1 MLKIFSH
8 HISHQSLVNL
18 LIDALILA
26 VGLLIGFSLQ
36 IDGAPALDWRMAV
49 PSALVFAVAMMVLN
63 SAFGLYKPFADASL
77 KTVVGRLALP
87 VVVSMPV
94 AYGVYSVLP
103 WGHFAPDAG
112 GLTAVLLLGFV
123 MINRGIANRGQ
134 RSALMARRVLVL
146 GAGEDAA
153 LVERVL
159 SGPEARALS
168 IVGFIPTAQDGERC
182 VSPSRIVEYSGR
194 LVELVRREQ
203 VDEVIVAVRERR
215 GGILPM
221 RELLDCKMLGIKVL
235 DLSSFYERVQGQVRI
250 ESLKASWLIYGE
262 GFRQGIART
271 VVKRLFDLAASII
284 LLVLALP
291 IMIVAAI
298 AILIEDGAP
307 IFYSQERVGQG
318 GRSFRVI
325 KFRSMRR
332 DAEKDGKPKWAQSND
347 DRVTRVGRFMRKT
360 RIDELPQLFNVLK
373 GEMSMVGPRP
383 ERPYFVDQLT
393 SEIPFY
399 AVRHCVKPGLTGWAQ
414 VRYQYGAS
422 VDDAL
427 QKLQF
432 DLYYVKNHTLFLDSL
447 VLCETVRVVLTGQ
460 GAH

>member
-8 HISHQSLVNL
+8 HISSHSLVNL
-18 LIDALILA
+18 LIDALVLA
-26 VGLLIGFSLQ
+26 VGMLIGFTLQ
-36 IDGAPALDWRMAV
+36 SGAGTALDWRMAV
-49 PSALVFAVAMMVLN
+49 PSALAFAVTMMVLN

-77 KTVVGRLALP
+77 RSVVGRLALP
-87 VVVSMPV
+87 VLVSMPV
-94 AYGVYSVLP
+94 AYGVYHVLP
-103 WGHFAPDAG
+103 WGHFAPEAG
-112 GLTAVLLLGFV
+112 EITAVLLLGFV
-123 MINRGIANRGQ
+123 MLNRGIVNRGQ

-153 LVERVL
+153 LVEKVL
-159 SGPEARALS
+159 TAPESRALS
-168 IVGFIPTAQDGERC
+168 VVGFIPTAQDGVRA
-182 VSPSRIVEYSGR
+182 VSPSRVLEFSGR
-194 LVELVRREQ
+194 LADLVRREQ

-215 GGILPM
+215 GGVLPL
-221 RELLDCKMLGIKVL
+221 RELLDCKMLGAKVL

-262 GFRQGIART
+262 GFRQGLVRS
-271 VVKRLFDLAASII
+271 VVKRVFDLVASIV

-291 IMIVAAI
+291 VMIIAAI

-307 IFYSQERVGQG
+307 LFYFQERVGQG

-347 DRVTRVGRFMRKT
+347 DRVTRVGRFLRKT
-360 RIDELPQLFNVLK
+360 RIDELPQLINVLK

-383 ERPYFVDQLT
+383 ERPYFVDKLT
-393 SEIPFY
+393 EEIPFY
-399 AVRHCVKPGLTGWAQ
+399 AVRHCVKPGVTGWAQ

>member
-8 HISHQSLVNL
+8 HISSHSLVNL
-18 LIDALILA
+18 LIDALVLA
-26 VGLLIGFSLQ
+26 VGMLIGFTLQ
-36 IDGAPALDWRMAV
+36 SGAGTALDWRMAV
-49 PSALVFAVAMMVLN
+49 PSALAFAVTMMVLN

-77 KTVVGRLALP
+77 RSVAGRLALP
-87 VVVSMPV
+87 VLVSMPV
-94 AYGVYSVLP
+94 AYGVYHVLP
-103 WGHFAPDAG
+103 WGHFAPEAG
-112 GLTAVLLLGFV
+112 EITAVLLLGFV
-123 MINRGIANRGQ
+123 MLNRGIVNRGQ

-153 LVERVL
+153 LVEKVL
-159 SGPEARALS
+159 TAPESRALS
-168 IVGFIPTAQDGERC
+168 VVGFIPTAQDGVRA
-182 VSPSRIVEYSGR
+182 VSPSRVLEFSGR
-194 LVELVRREQ
+194 LADLVRREQ

-215 GGILPM
+215 GGVLPL
-221 RELLDCKMLGIKVL
+221 RELLDCKMLGAKVL

-262 GFRQGIART
+262 GFRQGLVRSI
-271 VVKRLFDLAASII
+271 VKRVFDLVASIV

-291 IMIVAAI
+291 VMIIAAI

-307 IFYSQERVGQG
+307 LFYFQERVGQG

-347 DRVTRVGRFMRKT
+347 DRVTRVGRFLRKT
-360 RIDELPQLFNVLK
+360 RIDELPQLINVLK

-383 ERPYFVDQLT
+383 ERPYFVDKLT
-393 SEIPFY
+393 EEIPFY
-399 AVRHCVKPGLTGWAQ
+399 AVRHCVKPGVTGWAQ

-427 QKLQF
+427 QKLQY

>member
-8 HISHQSLVNL
+8 HISFQSLLSV

-26 VGLLIGFSLQ
+26 IGLLIGFVLQ
-36 IDGAPALDWRMAV
+36 NGAGTTLDWRMAV
-49 PSALVFAVAMMVLN
+49 PSALVFALTMMVLN

-77 KTVVGRLALP
+77 RSVIGRLALP
-87 VVVSMPV
+87 VLVSMPV
-94 AYGVYSVLP
+94 AYGVYNVLP
-103 WGHFAPDAG
+103 WGHFAPEAG
-112 GLTAVLLLGFV
+112 ELTAVLLLGFV
-123 MINRGIANRGQ
+123 MLNRGIANRGQ

-146 GAGEDAA
+146 GSGEDAA
-153 LVERVL
+153 LVEKVL
-159 SGPEARALS
+159 TAPEARSLS
-168 IVGFIPTAQDGERC
+168 IVGFIPTQQDGERA
-182 VSPSRIVEYSGR
+182 VTPSRIIDFSGR
-194 LVELVRREQ
+194 LADLVRREQ

-215 GGILPM
+215 GGVLPL
-221 RELLDCKMLGIKVL
+221 RELLDCKMLGVKVL
-235 DLSSFYERVQGQVRI
+235 DLSTFYERVQGQVRI

-262 GFRQGIART
+262 GFRQGLARAF
-271 VVKRLFDLAASII
+271 VKRVFDLVASLT

-291 IMIVAAI
+291 IMLVAAI
-298 AILIEDGAP
+298 AILLEDGAP
-307 IFYSQERVGQG
+307 IFYYQERVGQG

-347 DRVTRVGRFMRKT
+347 DRATRFGRFMRKT
-360 RIDELPQLFNVLK
+360 RIDELPQLINVLK

-393 SEIPFY
+393 EEIPFY
-399 AVRHCVKPGLTGWAQ
+399 AVRHCVKPGVTGWAQ

-427 QKLQF
+427 QKLQY

>member
-8 HISHQSLVNL
+8 HISSHSLVNL
-18 LIDALILA
+18 LIDALVLA
-26 VGLLIGFSLQ
+26 VGMLIGFTLQ
-36 IDGAPALDWRMAV
+36 SGAGTALDWRMAV
-49 PSALVFAVAMMVLN
+49 PSALAFAVTMMVLN

-77 KTVVGRLALP
+77 RSVVGRLALP
-87 VVVSMPV
+87 VLVSMPV
-94 AYGVYSVLP
+94 AYGVYHVLP
-103 WGHFAPDAG
+103 WGHFAPEAG
-112 GLTAVLLLGFV
+112 EITAVLLLGFV
-123 MINRGIANRGQ
+123 MLNRGIVNRGQ

-153 LVERVL
+153 LVEKVL
-159 SGPEARALS
+159 TAPESRALS
-168 IVGFIPTAQDGERC
+168 VVGFIPTAQDGVRA
-182 VSPSRIVEYSGR
+182 VSPSRVLEFSGR
-194 LVELVRREQ
+194 LADLVRREQ

-215 GGILPM
+215 GGVLPL
-221 RELLDCKMLGIKVL
+221 RELLDCKMLGAKVL

-262 GFRQGIART
+262 GFRQGLVRSI
-271 VVKRLFDLAASII
+271 VKRVFDLVASIV

-291 IMIVAAI
+291 VMIIAAI

-307 IFYSQERVGQG
+307 LFYFQERVGQG

-347 DRVTRVGRFMRKT
+347 DRVTRVGRFLRKT
-360 RIDELPQLFNVLK
+360 RIDELPQLINVLK

-383 ERPYFVDQLT
+383 ERPYFVDKLT
-393 SEIPFY
+393 EEIPFY
-399 AVRHCVKPGLTGWAQ
+399 AVRHCVKPGVTGWAQ

-427 QKLQF
+427 QKLQY